1 MKYFLTNTNNTAP
14 ATLTDA
20 RAICH
25 AVKHNVVDVIHIGE
39 GYGIE
44 TDVDDPRLYFPVE
57 AGIIPVECVHVEGTY
72 PRNWANIL
80 IRDVKRWGGRVNYAA
95 EAFENTYLDLD
106 IIKRAD
112 NGLVLYMAKSMAL

>member
-1 MKYFLTNTNNTAP
+1 MKYFLTDTNNTEP

-25 AVKHNVVDVIHIGE
+25 AVKHNVMDVIHIGE

-57 AGIIPVECVHVEGTY
+57 AGIIPVEYVHVEGTY

-95 EAFENTYLDLD
+95 EAFENIYLDVD
-106 IIKRAD
+106 VIKESD
-112 NGLVLYMAKSMAL
+112 GGLVLYMLESMAL